1 MFLDYSFKELLQK
14 LKQIIRMM
22 FEHLGDPY
30 YQGSAAT
37 IAYFMFL
44 SILPIVILASQALGL
59 FSLSIDTI
67 LKWAEINVSGSGFE
81 MIQSLLRHRS
91 TGTNNLILILI
102 VAWAA
107 SRANIYLIRLT
118 NYTLFDGEI
127 MGRGY
132 IRDRMKSLI
141 TVALAIATITLS
153 LVVLVYLPIYIETA
167 FKANEITEAIGNVWL
182 SMRWLVVLGL
192 YFLVISVV
200 FYALPSWRIPYNE
213 IIPGSIFTSIGLILV
228 SYGFN
233 FYVNLST
240 NYDILYGSFANA
252 VAIIIWFWIM
262 GWVLVLGIIFNRV
275 WWAVRDHDP
284 KPIPEEVIARRNP
297 LGFF

>member
-22 FEHLGDPY
+22 YEHLGDPY

-102 VAWAA
+102 VMWAA

-200 FYALPSWRIPYNE
+200 FYALPSWRIPYAE

-275 WWAVRDHDP
+275 WWAVRNHDP
-284 KPIPEEVIARRNP
+284 KPIPDEVIARRNP